1 MSGRLRMRQR
11 NVFMVTIVF
20 SLSINRSAI
29 NNSRNKLGA
38 RVRRPGKSADLSS
51 CIFSL
56 QLLRSFVCL
65 DFTSVKK
72 FYLVSPLFDFYWT
85 VANLKKNYH
94 ISIELAFYRMTWVL
108 YDIVCVGDLRHLT
121 NIFNSYFLHFHRL
134 VDQLC
139 GMNAFRT
146 WRIFSF
152 EKNND
157 SKKVGNTD
165 LKVSSI
171 AKDIHVIEVVS

>member
-29 NNSRNKLGA
+29 NNSCNKLGA

-108 YDIVCVGDLRHLT
+108 YDIVCVGDCCA
-121 NIFNSYFLHFHRL
+121 I
-134 VDQLC
+134 
-139 GMNAFRT
+139 
-146 WRIFSF
+146 WRIFSIVIF
-152 EKNND
+152 CIFIDFLTNYVVWMLSEH
-157 SKKVGNTD
+157 GEYFH
-165 LKVSSI
+165 LKRI
-171 AKDIHVIEVVS
+171 IIRRRLEILI